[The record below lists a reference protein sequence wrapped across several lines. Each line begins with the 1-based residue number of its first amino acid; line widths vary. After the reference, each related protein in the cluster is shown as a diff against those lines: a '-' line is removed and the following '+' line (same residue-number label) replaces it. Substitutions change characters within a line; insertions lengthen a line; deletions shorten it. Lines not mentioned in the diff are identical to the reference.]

1 MRATAA
7 LVIGALLAGAAVRYF
22 GGVPL
27 VATDLAFDSPST
39 VLPPAEGSPEAAAS
53 SFYAF
58 LQQGRYDAA
67 WEVSIEPAWPG
78 AGTASYEAAVTAD
91 GRPAGWTGKAEFVQ
105 RCRDELGQ
113 GPKLNGVQ
121 AVRLDSPPVA
131 SGQAAVAALTP
142 SRIHGV
148 HLSGHM
154 LGACLIYSWEKD
166 LAVVEVGREYR
177 VLLPGTK
184 DARASFHEAWFSD
197 MRLIGSLRAT
207 DKAADR

>member
-1 MRATAA
+1 VRASAA
-7 LVIGALLAGAAVRYF
+7 LVIGALLAGAAVRFF
-22 GGVPL
+22 GGLPL

-39 VLPPAEGSPEAAAS
+39 VLPPADGSPEAAAS

-58 LQQGRYDAA
+58 LQQGSYDAA
-67 WEVSIEPAWPG
+67 WEMSMEPAWPG
-78 AGTASYEAAVTAD
+78 AGTASYGTAVTAE
-91 GRPAGWTGKAEFVQ
+91 GRPAGWTGKAEFVR

-113 GPKLNGVQ
+113 GPKLNGVR
-121 AVRLDSPPVA
+121 AVRLHSPPVIP
-131 SGQAAVAALTP
+131 GQGAVAALMA

-197 MRLIGSLRAT
+197 MTLIGSLRAAGST
-207 DKAADR
+207 AER